1 MSLLF
6 TLYSIYDGMSY
17 DAMIN
22 TLLIDFENLGP
33 SSTYF

>member
-6 TLYSIYDGMSY
+6 TLYSMYNGISY

-22 TLLIDFENLGP
+22 TLLINFETLGP